1 MPLNPVQNGGIA
13 SPVNGL
19 RTDAP
24 MGLGPPAR
32 NCFMVA
38 KDANFVRGTKSADS
52 YKVTAPPEVG
62 SLNR

>member
-1 MPLNPVQNGGIA
+1 MV
-13 SPVNGL
+13 GL
-19 RTDAP
+19 LHRLTGSEP

-38 KDANFVRGTKSADS
+38 KDANFVRGTKSADR